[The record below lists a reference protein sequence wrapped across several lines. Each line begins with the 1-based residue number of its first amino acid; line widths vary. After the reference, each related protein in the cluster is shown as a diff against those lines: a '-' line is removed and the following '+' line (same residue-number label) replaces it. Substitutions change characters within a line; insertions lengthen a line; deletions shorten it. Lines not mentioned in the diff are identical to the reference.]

1 MSFIRRVILT
11 KNLKNGEDVKRKGI
25 LVMDEK
31 NAFFSGRTTL
41 ETNIINDMN
50 QTKGVHPYDNMLNS
64 K

>member
-50 QTKGVHPYDNMLNS
+50 QVHPYDNMLNS